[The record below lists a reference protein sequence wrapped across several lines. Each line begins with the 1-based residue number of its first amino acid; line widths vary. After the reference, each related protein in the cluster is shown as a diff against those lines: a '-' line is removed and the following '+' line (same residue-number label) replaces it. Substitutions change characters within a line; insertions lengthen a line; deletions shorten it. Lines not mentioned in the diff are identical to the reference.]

1 MFTGIIQGLGDV
13 TELRRQGVDCRLS
26 LRPRFRMENIVD
38 GESIAVNG
46 VCLSV
51 ERHGDESFEAFAS
64 AETLARTTLGAL
76 RPGESVNLERALAVG
91 ERLGGHIVSGHV
103 DCVAIVRSLSRTGQ
117 SARFRLAFD
126 RRFSPEIITKGSVAL
141 DGISL
146 TINDCGPGYLEV
158 NIIPDT
164 QKRTNMH
171 GWRIGTRVNMET
183 DIIGKYVQKLLAPWQ
198 TGSDTAQRMEKLL
211 QNGVAF

>member
-13 TELRRQGVDCRLS
+13 REVRRQGVDCRLD
-26 LRPRFRMENIVD
+26 LRPRFRMENILD
-38 GESIAVNG
+38 GESIAVSG

-51 ERHGDESFEAFAS
+51 EKHDEDGFEAFAS
-64 AETLARTTLGAL
+64 AETLGRTTLGGL
-76 RPGESVNLERALAVG
+76 RPGDSVNLERALALG
-91 ERLGGHIVSGHV
+91 DRLGGHIVSGHV
-103 DCVAIVRSLSRTGQ
+103 DCVAIVRSLSRSGQ

-126 RRFSPEIITKGSVAL
+126 RRYAPELIARGSVAL

-146 TINDCGPGYLEV
+146 TINDCGPDYLEV

-171 GWRIGTRVNMET
+171 SWRIGTRVNMET
-183 DIIGKYVQKLLAPWQ
+183 DIIGKYVRKLIGPLQSGA
-198 TGSDTAQRMEKLL
+198 GAALRMESLL
-211 QNGVAF
+211 QDGALF